1 MDLIQKIKECAA
13 YIQAN
18 TTVKPRAGIILGTGL
33 GGLVNHIKIEATLDY
48 KDVPH
53 FVDPTVME
61 HEGKL
66 IFGTIEGQDVM
77 VMQGRFHFYEGYSF
91 EEITFPVR
99 VMKAIGCEFMFVS
112 NACGG
117 INPKFK
123 GGDVMLIEDHINL
136 LGTSPLVGKNNL
148 ELGDRFPDM
157 IEPYNKELIALAK
170 KACLEEKIPV
180 QEGVY
185 AVMSGPNL
193 ETRAEY
199 RMLGVLGADVIGM
212 STVPEVIVAVH
223 AGLKTLGIS
232 VITDECL
239 PDALKPVNIDEIVAT
254 AIGAEPKLVGII
266 KGVLARL

>member
-1 MDLIQKIKECAA
+1 MDLLQKIAECTAF
-13 YIQAN
+13 ISEK
-18 TTVKPRAGIILGTGL
+18 TSVKPQVGIILGTGL
-33 GGLVNHIKIEATLDY
+33 GGLVNHIEIETTIDY
-48 KDVPH
+48 SDIPH
-53 FVDPTVME
+53 FVAPTVME

-66 IFGTIEGQDVM
+66 IFGTIEGKAVM
-77 VMQGRFHFYEGYSF
+77 VMQGRFHFYEGYSL

-99 VMKAIGCEFMFVS
+99 VMKAIGCEYMFVS

-123 GGDVMLIEDHINL
+123 AGDVMLIEDHINL
-136 LGTSPLVGKNNL
+136 LGTSPLVGKNHT

-157 IEPYNKELIALAK
+157 IEPYNNELRALAK
-170 KACLEEKIPV
+170 RACLEDKIPV

-199 RMLGVLGADVIGM
+199 RMLGIIGADVIGM
-212 STVPEVIVAVH
+212 STVPEATVAVH

-239 PDALKPVNIDEIVAT
+239 PDALKPVNLDKIIAT
-254 AIGAEPKLVGII
+254 AMGAEPKLVGII
-266 KGVLARL
+266 KGVLSRL